1 MGPPVW
7 CIRSTTDSWH
17 GGQVH
22 WQSTD
27 AANSWK
33 VRGLAEVS
41 CRWKPS
47 FKRLHYMW
55 KNHENVDQSVRRV
68 EPMGPSTRQF
78 IQLGFGFM
86 ISNPEVRGPSGLST
100 TRPQAGENNGLKRS
114 FSGGT
119 PKHVISPLNI
129 AKKIWMIWP
138 PHLRRHNNLSHQSY
152 WTKRWLNTFDC
163 FLGYESTLAQAI

>member
-1 MGPPVW
+1 M
-7 CIRSTTDSWH
+7 
-17 GGQVH
+17 
-22 WQSTD
+22 
-27 AANSWK
+27 
-33 VRGLAEVS
+33 
-41 CRWKPS
+41 
-47 FKRLHYMW
+47 
-55 KNHENVDQSVRRV
+55 V

-129 AKKIWMIWP
+129 AKKILDDLAP
-138 PHLRRHNNLSHQSY
+138 PFKTTQQFESSEL
-152 WTKRWLNTFDC
+152 LNEKVTEHVRLF
-163 FLGYESTLAQAI
+163 FGV